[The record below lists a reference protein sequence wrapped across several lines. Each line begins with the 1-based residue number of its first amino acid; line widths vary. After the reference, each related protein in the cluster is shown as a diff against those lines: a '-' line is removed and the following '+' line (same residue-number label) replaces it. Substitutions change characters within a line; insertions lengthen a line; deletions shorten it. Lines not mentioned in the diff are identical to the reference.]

1 MYTYL
6 IEEEGGLRV
15 EADDSGEVLVV
26 CQESHQQTEEH
37 CTNLLVLGGES
48 KGREGEGRGIGGGG
62 NEAIPVLRLFKM
74 SQCMLYSTN
83 PPLK

>member
-1 MYTYL
+1 MYTYLIEEEGGLRERERRRGGEEERGRMYTYL

-37 CTNLLVLGGES
+37 CTNLLVLGGER
-48 KGREGEGRGIGGGG
+48 KGRDGEGRGGG
-62 NEAIPVLRLFKM
+62 
-74 SQCMLYSTN
+74 
-83 PPLK
+83 